1 MDIRSWYQ
9 SSVFDFGDGLAGT
22 MRKTS
27 IGRQLSAAFLYAA
40 AIAFAGAA
48 SAQTLED
55 LDRLAQA
62 SVKPKEGL
70 VLAQSQAGAG
80 DWLEALAT
88 LERVLAIDPKNKQAR
103 LMHASLLCSVD
114 DPEGAKVEFARLKS
128 GAYKKAEWT
137 AAIAPCANLG
147 GSAR

>member
-1 MDIRSWYQ
+1 MDIRSWYKT
-9 SSVFDFGDGLAGT
+9 SVFNFDDRLAGT
-22 MRKTS
+22 MRKTP
-27 IGRQLSAAFLYAA
+27 IGRQLSGAILCAAAF
-40 AIAFAGAA
+40 AFTGAA

-55 LDRLAQA
+55 LDRLVQA
-62 SVKPKEGL
+62 SVKAKDGL
-70 VLAQSQAGAG
+70 VLAQSQARAG
-80 DWLEALAT
+80 EWLEALAT

-128 GAYKKAEWT
+128 GAYKKAEWA

>member
-1 MDIRSWYQ
+1 
-9 SSVFDFGDGLAGT
+9 

-27 IGRQLSAAFLYAA
+27 IGRQLSASFLWAA
-40 AIAFAGAA
+40 ALVYAPAAG
-48 SAQTLED
+48 AQTLED
-55 LDRLAQA
+55 LDRLVEA
-62 SVKPKEGL
+62 SAKPKDGL
-70 VLAQSQAGAG
+70 VLAQSQTGAG
-80 DWLEALAT
+80 QWLEALAT

-114 DPEGAKVEFARLKS
+114 DLEGAKVEFAQLKS
-128 GAYKKAEWT
+128 SAYKKAEWA